1 MNHPE
6 FLETEEDYEKAPTNT
21 IVAEAG
27 RHPWTKEGLGWRHG
41 SAAGA
46 TAYASPN
53 LKGKRRVLRWGRGGD

>member
-6 FLETEEDYEKAPTNT
+6 FLETEEDYENAPTNT

-27 RHPWTKEGLGWRHG
+27 RHPWTKESLGWRHG

-46 TAYASPN
+46 AAYASPN